1 MSRLDPEEI
10 KSAVRRHYAQRATTT
25 ANECCNTGEN
35 CEQSIVSLEGEV
47 PPEAL
52 RLSAGCA
59 SPIGNADV
67 REGETV
73 LDLGSGGGI
82 DVFRA
87 SKIVGPRGRVIGVDA
102 TPEMIAK
109 ARQTAQEYGYK
120 NVDFRLGE
128 IEHLPL
134 ESNTVDLIVSN
145 CVINLAVD
153 KHAVFTEALRV
164 LKPGGRFV
172 VADVVALEPIPD
184 RIKTDPEAWSSCM
197 SGALE
202 EDEYVTSLKRSGFTG
217 VRWLQRNPTSE
228 SYNTDVVRL
237 SNNIISAS
245 KPFDTQSAS

>member
-1 MSRLDPEEI
+1 MSRLNPEEI
-10 KSAVRRHYAQRATTT
+10 KSAVRRHYALRATST
-25 ANECCNTGEN
+25 ATECCNTGEN
-35 CEQSIVSLEGEV
+35 CEQSTASLERDV

-87 SKIVGPRGRVIGVDA
+87 SKLVGPQGRVIGVDA

-109 ARQTAQEYGYK
+109 ARQTAQEYGFK
-120 NVDFRLGE
+120 NVEFRLGE

-134 ESNTVDLIVSN
+134 ESNIVDLIVSN
-145 CVINLAVD
+145 CVINLAID
-153 KHAVFTEALRV
+153 KEAVFTEALRV

-172 VADVVALEPIPD
+172 VADVVALEPVPD
-184 RIKTDPEAWSSCM
+184 RLKTDPEAWSSCI
-197 SGALE
+197 SGAVE
-202 EDEYVTSLKRSGFTG
+202 EDEYVTSLKRAGFTD
-217 VRWLQRNPTSE
+217 VKWLQKNPTSE
-228 SYNTDVVRL
+228 SYNTNLVRL

-245 KPFDTQSAS
+245 KPFMS

>member
-1 MSRLDPEEI
+1 MSKLNPEEI
-10 KSAVRRHYAQRATTT
+10 KSAVRRHYAQRATST
-25 ANECCNTGEN
+25 ATECCSTGEH
-35 CEQSIVSLEGEV
+35 CEQSTASLEGDV

-87 SKIVGPRGRVIGVDA
+87 SKLVGPRGRVIGVDT

-109 ARQTAQEYGYK
+109 ARQTAQESGFE
-120 NVDFRLGE
+120 NVEFRLGE

-134 ESNTVDLIVSN
+134 ESNIVDLIVSN
-145 CVINLAVD
+145 CVINLAID
-153 KHAVFTEALRV
+153 KQAVFTEALRV

-184 RIKTDPEAWSSCM
+184 RLKMDPEAWSSCI

-202 EDEYVTSLKRSGFTG
+202 EDEYVTSLKRAGFTG
-217 VRWLQRNPTSE
+217 VRWLQRTPTSE
-228 SYNTDVVRL
+228 RYNADVRL

-245 KPFDTQSAS
+245 KPFGN